1 MSETRIWMTA
11 VFNDPHQ
18 AERYADCLGA
28 LQQADQSRHAQLNR
42 ELGLKPLLAGEL
54 EDVPVDSLTLFG
66 AGVEVWL
73 TTPPGASPQTA
84 HFRDLHR
91 LGCQLAICETFDDQ
105 DASTALAV
113 YIEGR
118 KAPRKAILEILPGLA
133 PELQL
138 LLAARLAPARV
149 EGIIK
154 QLGGPDAT
162 VMGKPLV
169 FRLTRLL
176 PAADPLLLRALEQAD
191 LNCCDPAT
199 GRSLLH
205 GFLAPGSIHRDMVN
219 TLFQAGFDPACDL
232 QGNLLL
238 EAARL
243 GDCYAVMALLRSGRV
258 DANAT
263 DEQGMNCL
271 HHLCREPWVEQ
282 RDAVREAIDHG
293 VELSRPSVLGTP
305 LWLALKH
312 SPRVVPMLREAG
324 AISAPGPD
332 SYSGNPV
339 DDLLV
344 AIEHEDAARFAERVA
359 QCSEETVL
367 YQAAVIAACHLRD
380 GFLQTLL
387 SRITEARPGLATQV
401 EGQLLFNRIWQ
412 PPVDASR
419 AAAVSWLLLES
430 GGLHDLDLSA
440 LNFGPFVLHDAKTAL
455 TFIQAIVAA
464 GGRVADARVLLNAP
478 QARQLAEQLPTLDR
492 YLASLMELGL
502 DVRHLIRLVE
512 DEPAREALLLRSAQL
527 GHSIEAIGRIITQ
540 CFVTDNARLLEI
552 LLGSRLQRPEVQQEI
567 WLHLL
572 YAPPYGAWQRFDP
585 GQKFLA
591 PLVDAGLDINFPV
604 QVFDS
609 RMASTPLQLARQFDQ
624 TRTISYLEKLGAAE
638 TLPGTPA

>member
-66 AGVEVWL
+66 AGVEIWL

-91 LGCQLAICETFDDQ
+91 LGCQLAICETVDDQ
-105 DASTALAV
+105 D
-113 YIEGR
+113 
-118 KAPRKAILEILPGLA
+118 
-133 PELQL
+133 
-138 LLAARLAPARV
+138 
-149 EGIIK
+149 
-154 QLGGPDAT
+154 
-162 VMGKPLV
+162 
-169 FRLTRLL
+169 
-176 PAADPLLLRALEQAD
+176 
-191 LNCCDPAT
+191 
-199 GRSLLH
+199 
-205 GFLAPGSIHRDMVN
+205 
-219 TLFQAGFDPACDL
+219 
-232 QGNLLL
+232 
-238 EAARL
+238 
-243 GDCYAVMALLRSGRV
+243 
-258 DANAT
+258 
-263 DEQGMNCL
+263 
-271 HHLCREPWVEQ
+271 
-282 RDAVREAIDHG
+282 
-293 VELSRPSVLGTP
+293 
-305 LWLALKH
+305 
-312 SPRVVPMLREAG
+312 
-324 AISAPGPD
+324 
-332 SYSGNPV
+332 
-339 DDLLV
+339 
-344 AIEHEDAARFAERVA
+344 
-359 QCSEETVL
+359 
-367 YQAAVIAACHLRD
+367 AACHLRD
-380 GFLQTLL
+380 GFLQPLL

>member
-1 MSETRIWMTA
+1 MAGSAEALSSWAHCHREVPMSETRIWMTA
-11 VFNDPHQ
+11 VFNDLHQ

-54 EDVPVDSLTLFG
+54 GDVFVDSIHLFG

-73 TTPPGASPQTA
+73 TTPPGANPQTA
-84 HFRDLHR
+84 HFRDLNK

-232 QGNLLL
+232 QGSLLL

-243 GDCYAVMALLRSGRV
+243 GDCHAVMALLRSGRV

-263 DEQGMNCL
+263 DEQGM
-271 HHLCREPWVEQ
+271 R
-282 RDAVREAIDHG
+282 
-293 VELSRPSVLGTP
+293 
-305 LWLALKH
+305 
-312 SPRVVPMLREAG
+312 
-324 AISAPGPD
+324 
-332 SYSGNPV
+332 
-339 DDLLV
+339 
-344 AIEHEDAARFAERVA
+344 
-359 QCSEETVL
+359 SEERRVGKE
-367 YQAAVIAACHLRD
+367 CR
-380 GFLQTLL
+380 
-387 SRITEARPGLATQV
+387 AR
-401 EGQLLFNRIWQ
+401 W
-412 PPVDASR
+412 
-419 AAAVSWLLLES
+419 S
-430 GGLHDLDLSA
+430 GEH
-440 LNFGPFVLHDAKTAL
+440 
-455 TFIQAIVAA
+455 
-464 GGRVADARVLLNAP
+464 
-478 QARQLAEQLPTLDR
+478 
-492 YLASLMELGL
+492 
-502 DVRHLIRLVE
+502 
-512 DEPAREALLLRSAQL
+512 
-527 GHSIEAIGRIITQ
+527 
-540 CFVTDNARLLEI
+540 
-552 LLGSRLQRPEVQQEI
+552 
-567 WLHLL
+567 
-572 YAPPYGAWQRFDP
+572 
-585 GQKFLA
+585 
-591 PLVDAGLDINFPV
+591 
-604 QVFDS
+604 
-609 RMASTPLQLARQFDQ
+609 
-624 TRTISYLEKLGAAE
+624 
-638 TLPGTPA
+638 

>member
-1 MSETRIWMTA
+1 CHREVPMSETRIWITA

-73 TTPPGASPQTA
+73 TTPPGASPQVG

-91 LGCQLAICETFDDQ
+91 LGCQLAICETVDDQ
-105 DASTALAV
+105 D
-113 YIEGR
+113 
-118 KAPRKAILEILPGLA
+118 
-133 PELQL
+133 
-138 LLAARLAPARV
+138 
-149 EGIIK
+149 
-154 QLGGPDAT
+154 
-162 VMGKPLV
+162 
-169 FRLTRLL
+169 
-176 PAADPLLLRALEQAD
+176 
-191 LNCCDPAT
+191 
-199 GRSLLH
+199 
-205 GFLAPGSIHRDMVN
+205 
-219 TLFQAGFDPACDL
+219 
-232 QGNLLL
+232 
-238 EAARL
+238 
-243 GDCYAVMALLRSGRV
+243 
-258 DANAT
+258 
-263 DEQGMNCL
+263 
-271 HHLCREPWVEQ
+271 
-282 RDAVREAIDHG
+282 
-293 VELSRPSVLGTP
+293 
-305 LWLALKH
+305 
-312 SPRVVPMLREAG
+312 
-324 AISAPGPD
+324 
-332 SYSGNPV
+332 
-339 DDLLV
+339 
-344 AIEHEDAARFAERVA
+344 
-359 QCSEETVL
+359 
-367 YQAAVIAACHLRD
+367 AACHLRD

-440 LNFGPFVLHDAKTAL
+440 LNFGP
-455 TFIQAIVAA
+455 FIQAIVAA

-527 GHSIEAIGRIITQ
+527 GHSIEAIGRFIKQFFI
-540 CFVTDNARLLEI
+540 TDNPRLLEL

-591 PLVDAGLDINFPV
+591 PLVGAGLDINFPV

-609 RMASTPLQLARQFDQ
+609 RMASTPLQLEQQFDQ
-624 TRTISYLEKLGAAE
+624 TRIISYLEKLGAAE
-638 TLPGTPA
+638 SLPGTPTCTRWWDDDRANGNRYTGANLMESARCLIGFAWQLSGRPLLLLGNRDEFHARPPRPATFWNEEGHPELLAGKDLEAGGTWLGVTRSGRFAALTNIRSPGARRGPRSRGSLVLDYLT

>member
-1 MSETRIWMTA
+1 MIRTPAPRWRCT
-11 VFNDPHQ
+11 
-18 AERYADCLGA
+18 
-28 LQQADQSRHAQLNR
+28 SRDAR
-42 ELGLKPLLAGEL
+42 LLARPYSRSCRAWRRSCSCCWRRGWRRPGWRASSSSS
-54 EDVPVDSLTLFG
+54 VALTPLSWANRWSSGSRGCYRRPILCCFG
-66 AGVEVWL
+66 HWNRPISIVAIR
-73 TTPPGASPQTA
+73 PPGAPCCTA
-84 HFRDLHR
+84 SWRP
-91 LGCQLAICETFDDQ
+91 EV
-105 DASTALAV
+105 ST
-113 YIEGR
+113 GTWST
-118 KAPRKAILEILPGLA
+118 P
-133 PELQL
+133 
-138 LLAARLAPARV
+138 
-149 EGIIK
+149 
-154 QLGGPDAT
+154 
-162 VMGKPLV
+162 
-169 FRLTRLL
+169 
-176 PAADPLLLRALEQAD
+176 
-191 LNCCDPAT
+191 C
-199 GRSLLH
+199 S
-205 GFLAPGSIHRDMVN
+205 S
-219 TLFQAGFDPACDL
+219 FDPACDL

-380 GFLQTLL
+380 GFLQILL

-527 GHSIEAIGRIITQ
+527 GHSIEAIGRFIKQFFI
-540 CFVTDNARLLEI
+540 TDNPRLLEL

-591 PLVDAGLDINFPV
+591 PLVGAGLDINFPV